1 MKVHD
6 EMKNNF
12 DLEKMFSRFP
22 PREASGNIFFL
33 IK

>member
-12 DLEKMFSRFP
+12 DLEKMFSCFP
-22 PREASGNIFFL
+22 PREATGSIFFL